1 MTLILIAKWPTIIS
15 KHISQLMDPCESQPF
30 LCEEL
35 KSLCVELRLY
45 HSAWKRIDSVNY
57 LLTKKAKFAIKV

>member
-15 KHISQLMDPCESQPF
+15 KHISQLMESQPF

-45 HSAWKRIDSVNY
+45 HSAWKRIDAVNY
-57 LLTKKAKFAIKV
+57 LLTKKS